1 MKRKEK
7 SLPMS
12 RRANDYSPLRRILIL
27 FIAFNPVNRV
37 QNGKDA
43 IKRDHFRKTIT
54 ELLKQSQNRQPS
66 SGPAKLSTQNAR
78 RSCRDKACLVP
89 GGSFMIGNETH
100 GDKSVNRKMKDA
112 AKLQR

>member
-7 SLPMS
+7 DLPMS

-43 IKRDHFRKTIT
+43 IKRDHFRKTIIEPST
-54 ELLKQSQNRQPS
+54 EQRACKALDIKR
-66 SGPAKLSTQNAR
+66 TQV
-78 RSCRDKACLVP
+78 L
-89 GGSFMIGNETH
+89 
-100 GDKSVNRKMKDA
+100 
-112 AKLQR
+112 